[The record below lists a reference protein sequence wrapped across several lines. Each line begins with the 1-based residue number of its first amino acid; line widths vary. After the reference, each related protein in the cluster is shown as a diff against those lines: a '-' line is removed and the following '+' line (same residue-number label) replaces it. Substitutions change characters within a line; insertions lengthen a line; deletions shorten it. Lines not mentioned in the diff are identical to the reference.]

1 MANPALTP
9 GAVLL
14 LAAMKRQHRKALAE
28 AAVELQG
35 IWKEVLSQPGK
46 GEPYVRYNPKR
57 KGRASRPGDPPAPD
71 QGLLRASISIE
82 DHADSFRV
90 GPAGPPGRYGRALEY
105 GTDKMDPRPHARPA
119 KRIAEH
125 QMTDAIVFTLRTG

>member
-1 MANPALTP
+1 MPNPALTP

-14 LAAMKRQHRKALAE
+14 LAAMRRQHRKALAE

-35 IWKEVLSQPGK
+35 IWKEVLSQPGR
-46 GEPYVRYNPKR
+46 GAPYVRYNPKR

-71 QGLLRASISIE
+71 TGMLRAAISIE
-82 DHADSFRV
+82 DHQDSFRV

-105 GTDKMDPRPHARPA
+105 GTDNMDPRPHARPA

-125 QMTDAIVFTLRTG
+125 LMTDAIVFTLKSG